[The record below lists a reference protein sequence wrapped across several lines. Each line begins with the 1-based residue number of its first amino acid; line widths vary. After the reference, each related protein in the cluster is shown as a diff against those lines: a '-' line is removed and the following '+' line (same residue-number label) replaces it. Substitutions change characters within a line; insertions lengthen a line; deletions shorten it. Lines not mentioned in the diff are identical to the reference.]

1 MSPTQEAPVST
12 PSTNYWLD
20 LFTGKTWRE
29 FQAVGSK
36 VSGFREH
43 NWKRAAAI
51 KPGDVFLCYLV
62 GVKRWVG
69 VLEVAGERYKD
80 DAPIFEDEV
89 FPVRFPVV
97 PHVLLSPEH
106 GIPMETFAGKLS
118 FYHLDGTGH
127 WSGLVRSSPTKY
139 DPADGA
145 LIAAAIREAAANPGP
160 PRPVDP
166 KQLERSPNLYK
177 LRTKAG
183 NEEIEAVVSVPTTD
197 EEDVSQ
203 EEGPADGPTHSE
215 IQWRLLDLGSQ
226 IGLKVWAPKSD
237 RNKTWGNK
245 RIGYVPNLLECL
257 PNQFDRVTNKTI
269 ENIDVLWLAGQTIV
283 GAFEVEH
290 TTSIYSG
297 LLRMSDLITMQPNLD
312 IKFYL
317 AAPDERYGKFC
328 DEVARA
334 TFASRKKPLHT
345 MCRFLPYSK
354 LCARLEEAKNFMRYL
369 RPEFLDEIADLYDPA
384 AEIDA

>member
-1 MSPTQEAPVST
+1 
-12 PSTNYWLD
+12 
-20 LFTGKTWRE
+20 
-29 FQAVGSK
+29 
-36 VSGFREH
+36 
-43 NWKRAAAI
+43 
-51 KPGDVFLCYLV
+51 
-62 GVKRWVG
+62 
-69 VLEVAGERYKD
+69 
-80 DAPIFEDEV
+80 
-89 FPVRFPVV
+89 
-97 PHVLLSPEH
+97 
-106 GIPMETFAGKLS
+106 METFAGKLS
-118 FYHLDGTGH
+118 FYRLDGTGH

-145 LIAAAIREAAANPGP
+145 IIAAALREAAASPGP
-160 PRPVDP
+160 GSPVDP
-166 KQLERSPNLYK
+166 KQLERSANLYK

-183 NEEIEAVVSVPTTD
+183 NEEIEAVVSVPPAD
-197 EEDVSQ
+197 EEDASQ
-203 EEGPADGPTHSE
+203 EERPSEGPTHSE

-237 RNKTWGNK
+237 RNKTWGGK
-245 RIGYVPNLLECL
+245 RIGDVPNLLECL

-269 ENIDVLWLAGQTIV
+269 ENIDVLWLSGQTIV

-369 RPEFLDEIADLYDPA
+369 RPEFLDEIADFYDPA
-384 AEIDA
+384 EEIDA